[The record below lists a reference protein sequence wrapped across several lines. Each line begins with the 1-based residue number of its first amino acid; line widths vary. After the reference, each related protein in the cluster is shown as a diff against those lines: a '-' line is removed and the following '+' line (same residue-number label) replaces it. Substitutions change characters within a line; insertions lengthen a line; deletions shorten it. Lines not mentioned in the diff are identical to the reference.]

1 MSFKFR
7 VPRILEPRVK
17 VQRVWK
23 EITPTGE
30 MCEVRDGVVTC
41 EDETSA
47 LFFKNMGWEEL
58 LDRPK
63 LKRRPRK

>member
-41 EDETSA
+41 EDKTSA
-47 LFFKNMGWEEL
+47 LFFRNMGWEEL
-58 LDRPK
+58 SDK
-63 LKRRPRK
+63 QEIKRCPRK

>member
-1 MSFKFR
+1 MSFKFK

-30 MCEVRDGVVTC
+30 MCEVKDGVVTC
-41 EDETSA
+41 KDEISA
-47 LFFKNMGWEEL
+47 LFFKNMGWIEL
-58 LDRPK
+58 SDAAP
-63 LKRRPRK
+63 KRRPRK